1 MATSHKNPYLKK
13 ANTQHEYA
21 PNHIQELDKC
31 AKSAKYFIRNYC
43 QIQHPVRGSIPFE
56 LYNYQDKMLD
66 TYQEHR
72 QVIVLSARQTGKSQ
86 TSAAYLLWYAMF
98 NFEKTVLIAA
108 NKNDNAM
115 EMIYRIKFMYE
126 HVPHWLKPGLMD
138 DGWNKHNIGFDNGS
152 RIISTATSENSGRG
166 LSISL
171 LFLDEFAF
179 VRDTVQSEFWTS
191 MAPTLATGGSCII
204 TSTPNGDSNLYAQLW
219 RGSNIPLT
227 ANAVT
232 GTNGFVPIHVAW
244 DEPPGRD
251 EAFKERE
258 KAKIGEIKWLQ
269 EYETK
274 FLSTDPLLFDTIIM
288 SNITAEVR
296 AVKPYGTISDVI
308 FFEPPKQGGV
318 YLMGIDP
325 ATGSGSDYSTIVV
338 FLFPEMIQVAEWRS
352 NTMSSTQ
359 SYHTMKKT
367 LNVYGKTQSTV
378 YFSIENNGV
387 GEGMI
392 SLYENDDDFP
402 ECGEFISES
411 GANRQGITTT
421 NKSKMRSCITIK
433 EMVERYGIT
442 LKSKSLVEE
451 MKNYVRKGASY
462 AAKAG
467 ATDDL
472 ISACLIIIRLLEE
485 ISSFDQDAHDKIF
498 SHAFNDNSGDQWD
511 ENNDEAFSGFI
522 F

>member
-1 MATSHKNPYLKK
+1 MASKLSNPYLKK
-13 ANTQHEYA
+13 ANTQHEYSTD
-21 PNHIQELDKC
+21 HVQELKKC
-31 AKSAKYFIRNYC
+31 SESAKYFIRKYC
-43 QIQHPVRGSIPFE
+43 QIQHPVKGSIPFD
-56 LYNYQDKMLD
+56 LYPYQDKMLD
-66 TYQEHR
+66 TYQANK

-98 NFEKTVLIAA
+98 HFEKTVLIAA

-126 HVPHWLKPGLMD
+126 HVPHWLKPGLTD

-219 RGSNIPLT
+219 RGANISIN
-227 ANAVT
+227 ANSSQ

-251 EAFKERE
+251 EEFKERE
-258 KAKIGEIKWLQ
+258 KAKIGDVKWLQ

-274 FLSTDPLLFDTIIM
+274 FLSTDPLLFDTIVMANLTTEIKQ
-288 SNITAEVR
+288 
-296 AVKPYGTISDVI
+296 VKPYGTISDII
-308 FFEPPKQGGV
+308 FFKQPASGGT
-318 YLMGIDP
+318 YLCGVDP
-325 ATGSGSDYSTIVV
+325 ATGTGEDYTTFVV
-338 FLFPEMIQVAEWRS
+338 FEFPALEQVAEWRS
-352 NTMSSTQ
+352 NSMSPVRA
-359 SYHTMKKT
+359 YHTFKKM
-367 LNVYGKTQSTV
+367 LLIYERVQANV

-392 SLYENDDDFP
+392 SLLEADENPP
-402 ECGEFISES
+402 ETAEFISEQ
-411 GANRQGITTT
+411 GAKRQGMTTT
-421 NKSKMRSCITIK
+421 NKSKMKSCVSMK
-433 EMVERYGIT
+433 ELIERGAMVI
-442 LKSKSLVEE
+442 KSKVLIEE

-472 ISACLIIIRLLEE
+472 VSSCLIVIRLLEE
-485 ISSFDQDAHDKIF
+485 VASFDQDAYEKLYA
-498 SHAFNDNSGDQWD
+498 HAFDEESGNVDWD
-511 ENNDEAFSGFI
+511 TEEHFEGFV